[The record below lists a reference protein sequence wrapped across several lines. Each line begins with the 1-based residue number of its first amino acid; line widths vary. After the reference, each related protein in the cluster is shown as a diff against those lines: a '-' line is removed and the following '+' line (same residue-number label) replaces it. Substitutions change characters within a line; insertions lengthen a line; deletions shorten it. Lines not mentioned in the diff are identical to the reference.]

1 MPVITIKTHAE
12 MRQGYV
18 DRYVRLAETQARF
31 RRRNFRP
38 GPREIWQD
46 VEPGVGVFEL
56 HEQQQSVREGGD
68 QTLTRTKHREGT
80 GQQERLA

>member
-1 MPVITIKTHAE
+1 
-12 MRQGYV
+12 MRQEYV
-18 DRYVRLAETQARF
+18 DRYVRLAETQPRF

-56 HEQQQSVREGGD
+56 HEQQSAGDGGG
-68 QTLTRTKHREGT
+68 QRLTKTKHRGGT
-80 GQQERLA
+80 FQQERLA